1 MTKLETPQKENKRI
15 YYFSTHSY
23 QVAFEV
29 LNIEPHQVY
38 KTDEKGLFYLLK
50 SMVGCGVDDFID
62 HDVCID
68 CQDIP
73 IILDTNL
80 EKVIEETREMSG
92 YDCPEEFNPPKTEPD
107 ERAKIKTKIAEE
119 LKPLITEESLA
130 KSKHNNSYEEGKK

>member
-1 MTKLETPQKENKRI
+1 MTELETPQKENKRI

-50 SMVGCGVDDFID
+50 SIIDCADDFVD
-62 HDVCID
+62 SEDGCF
-68 CQDIP
+68 IP
-73 IILDTNL
+73 IELDTNL
-80 EKVIEETREMSG
+80 DKVIKETREMAG
-92 YDCPEEFNPPKTEPD
+92 YDYPEEFNPPKTEPD

>member
-50 SMVGCGVDDFID
+50 SIIDRADDFVD
-62 HDVCID
+62 SEDGCF
-68 CQDIP
+68 IP
-73 IILDTNL
+73 IELDTNL
-80 EKVIEETREMSG
+80 DKVIKETREMSG

>member
-50 SMVGCGVDDFID
+50 SIIDCADDFVD
-62 HDVCID
+62 SEDGCF
-68 CQDIP
+68 IP
-73 IILDTNL
+73 IELDTNL
-80 EKVIEETREMSG
+80 DKVIKETREMAG
-92 YDCPEEFNPPKTEPD
+92 YDYPEEFRPPKEEEKKQTNGVVEFKNDPKPISIPD
-107 ERAKIKTKIAEE
+107 EEIDEI
-119 LKPLITEESLA
+119 LK
-130 KSKHNNSYEEGKK
+130 EGDK